1 LSPFSFCETSFEDD
15 AHGKDSVMQSNAQLA
30 LEEDFRSQLRDYG
43 SRYDPISGL
52 PNQYSFRPSIRKMVE
67 TAAQAGEEI
76 VLLWLD
82 VLNFRREYSIGG
94 DEGAQR
100 LVTTVADALRYSV
113 GEGELICRFSDRCF
127 LLALKRDSETATRLS
142 KILEAAARRNL
153 LDHEGKPEIAGGAA
167 FFPQDSSVAD
177 ELIRFASLAAV
188 SAARTRSRGPM
199 FFHSEM
205 NTALLYERDLEKD
218 LRAALHNHELTL
230 AYQPQIDL
238 TTGSI
243 TGVEGLT
250 RWNHP
255 VRGPVSPA
263 HFIPVAERSN
273 LIDEIFQHSL
283 HQLLADAAKW
293 RAAGL
298 VVPSLAVNASA
309 ANVRHED
316 FIAIVKE
323 ELEAQPTV
331 GSQLDIEVTESLLM
345 DDESLFIDR
354 LRTLRSIGVKVS
366 LDDFGTRY
374 TGFNALKGLP
384 LSTMK
389 IDKCFVHGVDHSS
402 QAQSLC
408 RTIVMMARQL
418 KLGTVAEGIET
429 AGELRALQSIG
440 CQSGQGYFFKRPI
453 PADQFLRFALDWR
466 RGKKFAEMGFLFEND
481 SDQSREQDTLFGV
494 A

>member
-1 LSPFSFCETSFEDD
+1 M
-15 AHGKDSVMQSNAQLA
+15 HSNAHLA

-43 SRYDPISGL
+43 SRYDPVSGF
-52 PNQYSFRPSIRKMVE
+52 PNQYSFRPAMRRMVE
-67 TAAQAGEEI
+67 KAAQGGEGL

-82 VLNFRREYSIGG
+82 VLNLRREYSIGG
-94 DEGAQR
+94 DEGSQR
-100 LVTTVADALRYSV
+100 LVSTVADALRHSTE
-113 GEGELICRFSDRCF
+113 EGELICRFSDRCF
-127 LLALKRDSETATRLS
+127 LLALKRDERTDARLS
-142 KILEAAARRNL
+142 QILEIASSRQRMGY
-153 LDHEGKPEIAGGAA
+153 EGKPEIAGGAA
-167 FFPQDSSVAD
+167 LFPEDTTSAD
-177 ELIRFASLAAV
+177 DLIRFASLAAV
-188 SAARTRSRGPM
+188 AAARTRSRKPV

-218 LRAALHNHELTL
+218 LRAALRSKDLTL
-230 AYQPQIDL
+230 VYQPQIDL
-238 TTGSI
+238 TTGTI
-243 TGVEGLT
+243 TGVEALA

-283 HQLLADAAKW
+283 RQLLADAAKW

-298 VVPSLAVNASA
+298 EVPSLAVNASA

-316 FIAIVKE
+316 FIAIVQQ
-323 ELEAQPTV
+323 ELEAQPTD

-345 DDESLFIDR
+345 DDEALFIDR

-418 KLGTVAEGIET
+418 KLGTVAEGVET

-440 CQSGQGYFFKRPI
+440 CQSGQGYFFKRPV
-453 PADQFLRFALDWR
+453 PSEQFLPFALDWR
-466 RGKKFAEMGFLFEND
+466 GSKQFPEIDTFFED
-481 SDQSREQDTLFGV
+481 HDPDHGRELDTLFGV

>member
-1 LSPFSFCETSFEDD
+1 MQPN
-15 AHGKDSVMQSNAQLA
+15 AHLA

-43 SRYDPISGL
+43 SRYDPVSGL
-52 PNQYSFRPSIRKMVE
+52 PNQYSFRPSMRKMVE
-67 TAAQAGEEI
+67 KTSQEGGEI

-82 VLNFRREYSIGG
+82 VLNLRREYSIGG
-94 DEGAQR
+94 DEGSQR
-100 LVTTVADALRYSV
+100 LVCAVADALRHSTE
-113 GEGELICRFSDRCF
+113 EGELICRFSDRCF
-127 LLALKRDSETATRLS
+127 LLALKRNAKTASRLS
-142 KILEAAARRNL
+142 QILEVASSRNTL
-153 LDHEGKPEIAGGAA
+153 GSEGKPEIAGGVA
-167 FFPQDSSVAD
+167 FYPEDTRTAD

-188 SAARTRSRGPM
+188 SAARTRSRTPV

-205 NTALLYERDLEKD
+205 NTALLYERELEKD
-218 LRAALHNHELTL
+218 LRAALRNRELTL

-238 TTGSI
+238 MTGSI

-250 RWNHP
+250 RWTHP

-263 HFIPVAERSN
+263 QFIPVAERSS

-283 HQLLADAAKW
+283 HQLLEDAAVW

-298 VVPSLAVNASA
+298 EVPSLAVNASA

-316 FIAIVKE
+316 FISIVKQ
-323 ELEAQPTV
+323 ELEAQPTE
-331 GSQLDIEVTESLLM
+331 GSHLDIEVTESLLM
-345 DDESLFIDR
+345 DDEGLFIDG

-453 PADQFLRFALDWR
+453 PADQFLHFALDWR
-466 RGKKFAEMGFLFEND
+466 AGKNSPPIDAVFEEND
-481 SDQSREQDTLFGV
+481 PDRSRELDSMFG
-494 A
+494 AA